1 MSDTPALVPPN
12 PRIIEALEKLTALAR
27 QGAIRAIFVSA
38 LCEGGEDQSTILGD
52 FMLFEAVG
60 AIEVLKTDVLG
71 LSAAVETEDG
81 LFTTVAVTATKQ

>member
-1 MSDTPALVPPN
+1 
-12 PRIIEALEKLTALAR
+12 
-27 QGAIRAIFVSA
+27 
-38 LCEGGEDQSTILGD
+38 
-52 FMLFEAVG
+52 MLFEAVG